1 MSNDAVLHTPFP
13 WTRHDDGGTLP
24 GVYVKRGGFRYGPQ
38 ASDWIWGPRGPGY
51 GVVADCSPHAP
62 ATQETVANA
71 GIIAAVPDLI
81 AALEACVAEF
91 RSLAATNGKAGIPEV
106 CAEAIAALDLAFG
119 RASGPASAEDR
130 AVHAR
135 EWPVFAEAAR

>member
-1 MSNDAVLHTPFP
+1 MSNDTAPHTPFP

-38 ASDWIWGPRGPGY
+38 ASDWIWGPKGPGY

-62 ATQETVANA
+62 ATEESVANA
-71 GIIAAVPDLI
+71 KIIVAVPDLI

-91 RSLAATNGKAGIPEV
+91 RFIAATYGEARLPGA
-106 CAEAIAALDLAFG
+106 CAQAIAALDLAFG
-119 RASGPASAEDR
+119 RSSGQTGAEDSAAR
-130 AVHAR
+130 AR
-135 EWPVFAEAAR
+135 EWPAPAEAAR